1 MKKTMFL
8 SFLIFCLSAVFTL
21 SAFAKTELTYAD
33 FFPPTH
39 KQSQLAASW
48 CAEVEKRTNG
58 EVVIKYFPAGSLAKG
73 PQIYDGVISGI
84 ADIGLTVLSYTA
96 GRFPVATA
104 IDLPMGYKNGTQ
116 ATRVANAVLNKF
128 QPKEF
133 DDTQIMYLHA
143 HGPGLLHTVSKKVVT
158 LDDMKGLKIRGTGT
172 SGSIISAL
180 GGSPVG
186 KPMNETYELLQKGVV
201 DGALYPV
208 ESNKGWKLGEVT
220 KYMMENYST
229 AYSLAFGVMMNKA
242 KWKALSPET
251 QNIINTIN
259 AEWVVKTGQGWD
271 DIDKE
276 GLDFFKEKGGEIVP
290 QSPEES
296 ENWQK
301 AIAPIFD
308 EYIKSVSAKGI
319 DGKAVVDFIK
329 ANL

>member
-1 MKKTMFL
+1 MFL

-21 SAFAKTELTYAD
+21 NAFAKTELTYAD

-39 KQSQLAASW
+39 KQSQLAANW
-48 CAEVEKRTNG
+48 CAELEKRTNG
-58 EVVIKYFPAGSLAKG
+58 EIVVKYFPAGTLAKG

-104 IDLPMGYKNGTQ
+104 IDLPMGYKTGAQ
-116 ATRVANAVLNKF
+116 ATQVANAVLNKF

-133 DDTQIMYLHA
+133 DDTKIMYLHA
-143 HGPGLLHTVSKKVVT
+143 HGPGLLHTSSKKVVT

-172 SGSIISAL
+172 SSSIISAL

-201 DGALYPV
+201 DGALYPI

-220 KYMMENYST
+220 KYMTENYST

-242 KWKALSPET
+242 KWNALSPEH
-251 QNIINTIN
+251 QKIINEIN
-259 AEWVVKTGQGWD
+259 AEWIIKTGEGWD
-271 DIDKE
+271 EIDKA
-276 GLDFFKEKGGEIVP
+276 GMDFFKEKGGEVVP
-290 QSPEES
+290 QSADES
-296 ENWQK
+296 AKWLK
-301 AIAPIFD
+301 AMAPVFD
-308 EYIKSVSAKGI
+308 DYIKSTSEKGV

-329 ANL
+329 ANM